1 MGIILYFCKLENI
14 LLPQFNTPV
23 KYLLTMD
30 SEQKPSNN
38 PYADFRGL
46 LEPEQVVFHGKKMRK
61 MRSVEE
67 FSDYC
72 MEQDLDV
79 TVQEPLI
86 RHFRKKVCS
95 IDFGEQLDQLLERI
109 SAHNHKEDYTKTTAN
124 EPESEVARQAAQHP
138 AETAVNTTLKEP
150 IMTFRL
156 TEKGKLNGFNKWEA
170 MLKGMERLNHL
181 PAAAHGGYMNLLGV
195 SIEFKDYEPLYEK
208 IPFYSSTNTLV
219 FWMAMMMGKFKYEWK
234 EVRGPGHV
242 VTHTYSCQ
250 PLITA
255 PKEQYCL
262 VLQNSILLYKHGFP
276 HPIED
281 RRSLITAKKKELKA
295 DTAKP
300 ILELLKP
307 LGCED
312 VQVDDGGSKA

>member
-1 MGIILYFCKLENI
+1 
-14 LLPQFNTPV
+14 
-23 KYLLTMD
+23 MD

-46 LEPEQVVFHGKKMRK
+46 LEPEQVVFHGKNMRK

-67 FSDYC
+67 YSDYC

-181 PAAAHGGYMNLLGV
+181 PAAAHGGYMNLLGI